1 MQNLVSAV
9 EVPGVHGS
17 RVAVYFVTKAATGKE
32 WCPLPQKPKPLAGTA
47 IAISSRPATAPPVHD
62 KLLV

>member
-1 MQNLVSAV
+1 MSTG

-32 WCPLPQKPKPLAGTA
+32 WCPLPQEPKPLAETA
-47 IAISSRPATAPPVHD
+47 IAISSRPATALPVHD
-62 KLLV
+62 KPPV